1 MTSGKTIL
9 SVVLG
14 YKLELYGMQ
23 PIQMGKTRPTGL
35 NSEAKVALDHQI
47 QNFLS
52 RDTVQSHYE
61 SIEFIHPVFRTEKG
75 FWGFRMILNLKG
87 LNRFIVYHYF
97 RMYNIES
104 CILWM

>member
-9 SVVLG
+9 FVVLG
-14 YKLELYGMQ
+14 YKLELYGIQ

-35 NSEAKVALDHQI
+35 NSEAEVALDHQI

-52 RDTVQSHYE
+52 RNIVE
-61 SIEFIHPVFRTEKG
+61 SNHESTEFIHPVFRTEKG

-97 RMYNIES
+97 RM
-104 CILWM
+104 

>member
-1 MTSGKTIL
+1 MTIL

-14 YKLELYGMQ
+14 YKLQLYGMQ

-52 RDTVQSHYE
+52 RDTVESHYE
-61 SIEFIHPVFRTEKG
+61 SIEFIHPVFRTERG
-75 FWGFRMILNLKG
+75 FG
-87 LNRFIVYHYF
+87 VS
-97 RMYNIES
+97 E
-104 CILWM
+104 